1 MTDITVIPVNSPD
14 DIIPPYRG
22 TPFEELLAYHNLGAP
37 QPETTGSARMLIV
50 ACMDNR
56 KELHIPPEFAYVIRT
71 AGANITDSEF
81 SISYAISVGGV
92 RHIAVI
98 AHTHCGMAHVDE
110 KRDAVIAG
118 LVEHAA
124 WTEADASAH
133 FDAHVSHYHVG
144 DPAEFALSEAVRL
157 DAMYP
162 PIRVAPFLYSVEDD
176 RLSILLAR

>member
-1 MTDITVIPVNSPD
+1 MTAIAVIPVNSPD
-14 DIIPPYRG
+14 DIIPLYRG
-22 TPFEELLAYHNLGAP
+22 TPFEELLAYHNLGKP
-37 QPETTGSARMLIV
+37 QPETTGDARMLIV

-71 AGANITDSEF
+71 AGANVTDSEF
-81 SISYAISVGGV
+81 SISYAIAVGGV

-118 LVEHAA
+118 LVNHAA
-124 WTEADASAH
+124 WTHDDASAH
-133 FDAHVSHYHVG
+133 FDAHVAHYHVG

-162 PIRVAPFLYSVEDD
+162 PIHVAPFLYSVEDD
-176 RLSILLAR
+176 RLSILLER